1 MNKESIK
8 KLIRK
13 KGTIHQSLIAI
24 EELSELQKAITKALR
39 VDDGDD
45 YVASDYKSN
54 LHEEIADVMICIEQ
68 IKVIFNLNDGDIEA
82 WKQAK
87 EDRLSERYLET
98 LEENI

>member
-54 LHEEIADVMICIEQ
+54 LHEEIADVLICIEQ
-68 IKVIFNLNDGDIEA
+68 LKIIYNLSDEDIEA